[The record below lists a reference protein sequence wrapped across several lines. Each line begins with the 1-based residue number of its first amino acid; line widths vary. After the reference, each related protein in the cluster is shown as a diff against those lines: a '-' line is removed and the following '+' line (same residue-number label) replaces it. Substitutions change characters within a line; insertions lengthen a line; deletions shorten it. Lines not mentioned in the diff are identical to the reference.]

1 MADAWDWWRM
11 CPAEINGRIEAFK
24 ARMRHNDQQAW
35 SIAKYTSIGVNA
47 PKKFPSKP
55 ALYESNEQK
64 HANEPMSDDEMKDVM
79 RSFVKK
85 GGGDGGNNA

>member
-24 ARMRHNDQQAW
+24 ARMRHDDQQAW

-55 ALYESNEQK
+55 ALYESTEQPDK
-64 HANEPMSDDEMKDVM
+64 DMSADAMKEAM
-79 RSFVKK
+79 RSFMRNQK
-85 GGGDGGNNA
+85 GGG